1 MDVND
6 NSDNDNQSPD
16 VIKISDDGADSWQQL
31 KDSTDSRVFAEA
43 WVQTQA
49 EIIGS
54 TIRCGVVILGT
65 AEQETFEPHAVWPDK
80 SAVTEELITAIES
93 VVKHQQ
99 PAKQIIEGQET
110 TCIACPIFVYQQFCG
125 AFAFEIDAVP
135 EQAFNR
141 IVSQLEWGAGWLETN
156 IHRNKYTASDRLA
169 VVLELI
175 ATSVYYEGFQAAAT
189 AVATELANVLNC
201 ERVGIGFLRGKH
213 SRLRALSHSATFNK
227 KTNMVR
233 RIEAAM
239 DEAIDQHTTTV
250 FPPLKDSPVQV
261 TRAHEA
267 LSSDHDDSH
276 ICTVPL
282 TAEERLFGAVTL
294 ERASDQPFDPATV
307 KLCQHA
313 ASLIGPLLE
322 MKDKD
327 DRWIA
332 RKVMDSAGGLLK
344 KLFGARHFGL
354 KLTFIILTAV
364 IVFFSLAK
372 GDYRITADARLE
384 GTIQRS
390 IAAPVAGYIVESD
403 VRAGDIVRQ
412 GDTLFTLDDRDL
424 RLERLKWFSQKL
436 KSTRELNEAVAEG
449 NRTRARVLRAQINQ
463 AEAEIAVLDEQ
474 LARTVVKAPFD
485 GFVVSGDLSQSLG
498 SPVERGDTLF
508 QVAPLDSYRV
518 ILETD
523 ERDIAD
529 VEIGQNGRL
538 ALTSMPE
545 DVLLIRIEKITPI
558 ATAEE
563 GRNYFRVESV
573 LEGENNELLRPG
585 MEGVGKIYVGERKLI
600 WIWTYKI
607 VHGIRMFFW
616 SWWP

>member
-6 NSDNDNQSPD
+6 SGNDNQNPG
-16 VIKISDDGADSWQQL
+16 VIKIDNNGADSWRQL
-31 KDSTDSRVFAEA
+31 KDSIDSKVFAQA

-54 TIRCGVVILGT
+54 AIKSGVVILGT
-65 AEQETFEPHAVWPDK
+65 PEQEAFKPYAVWPDR
-80 SAVTEELITAIES
+80 SAVTEQLISAIES
-93 VVKHQQ
+93 VVNNQQ
-99 PAKQIIEGQET
+99 QGSQIIEGKQT
-110 TCIACPIFVYQQFCG
+110 TCIACPVFVYQQFCG
-125 AFAFEIDAVP
+125 AFAFEVDAVP
-135 EQAFNR
+135 EQALNR

-169 VVLELI
+169 IVLELI

-201 ERVGIGFLRGKH
+201 ERVAIGFLRGKH
-213 SRLRALSHSATFNK
+213 SQLRALSHSATFNK

-261 TRAHEA
+261 TRAHQA
-267 LSSDHDDSH
+267 LSSDHDTSS

-282 TAEERLFGAVTL
+282 TAEERLFGAITL
-294 ERASDQPFDPATV
+294 ERASDQPFDPATI

-327 DRWIA
+327 DRWIV
-332 RKVMDSAGGLLK
+332 RKVIDSAAQLLK
-344 KLFGARHFGL
+344 KIFGARHFGL
-354 KLTFIILTAV
+354 KLTFIILTSV
-364 IVFFSLAK
+364 VLFFTYTK

-390 IAAPVAGYIVESD
+390 IAAPVAGYIVESNA
-403 VRAGDIVRQ
+403 RAGDIVRQ
-412 GDTLFTLDDRDL
+412 GSTLFTLDDKDL
-424 RLERLKWFSQKL
+424 RLERLKWVSQKL
-436 KSTRELNEAVAEG
+436 KSTREFNEAIAEG
-449 NRTRARVLRAQINQ
+449 NRARARVLSAQIEQ

-529 VEIGQNGRL
+529 VEVGQSGRL
-538 ALTSMPE
+538 ALTSMP
-545 DVLLIRIEKITPI
+545 DDILTVRIEKITPI

-573 LEGENNELLRPG
+573 LEGESNELLRPG

-607 VHGIRMFFW
+607 LHGIRMFFW